1 MDLTTEKGFEE
12 MSCKDHEEKA
22 EAHVSYVATP
32 GYSSFKVTDGIY
44 NGTTATEG
52 TYAPKGSYAMS
63 GGKMYELNKDTR
75 IKGFRGWIELPYSIF
90 DEEQQLAHFSINGV
104 VDIDDPIEELIPG
117 DDPQD
122 GGEEQVTDGIASRKV
137 GTRAG
142 QLPHGLYIVG
152 GKKLLVK

>member
-1 MDLTTEKGFEE
+1 
-12 MSCKDHEEKA
+12 
-22 EAHVSYVATP
+22 
-32 GYSSFKVTDGIY
+32 
-44 NGTTATEG
+44 
-52 TYAPKGSYAMS
+52 MS

-104 VDIDDPIEELIPG
+104 VDIDDLIEELIPG

-122 GGEEQVTDGIASRKV
+122 GGEEQVTDGIASSAVLFSSAGPAPVYDLAGRKV